1 MKKEN
6 RNKYK
11 IEKIR
16 RIAVVITVIALFLL
30 LLIFI
35 FNLSYP
41 NIWFSILATGALT
54 LIFLSAGLYI
64 ATWLMEINSAYKNK
78 KYILVIL
85 LILLAFLFCYIF
97 LNR

>member
-16 RIAVVITVIALFLL
+16 RIAVVITVIALFLF

-41 NIWFSILATGALT
+41 NICFSILATGALA
-54 LIFLSAGLYI
+54 LIFLSAGLHI

-85 LILLAFLFCYIF
+85 FILLAFLFCYIF